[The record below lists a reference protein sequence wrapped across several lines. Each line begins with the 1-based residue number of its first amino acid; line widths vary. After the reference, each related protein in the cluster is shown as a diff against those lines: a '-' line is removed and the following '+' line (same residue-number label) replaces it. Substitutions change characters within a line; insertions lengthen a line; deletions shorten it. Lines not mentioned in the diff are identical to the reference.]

1 MKTLKVKGICQR
13 AEVFVDQQC
22 NSVDVLLLVE
32 ERIPW
37 LTVSSQKTRC
47 WNCLSILFFTS
58 TDHKS
63 LDCDKQGLTENLHF
77 MQQVSMYVV
86 VQGCRLKHFDSESEA
101 FLDKVSMTSR
111 LPHLDCPKRFPM
123 YQPGSMYEV
132 ADYGRGSASHKDL
145 EQLPVDCKSNLFIFK
160 IL

>member
-1 MKTLKVKGICQR
+1 
-13 AEVFVDQQC
+13 
-22 NSVDVLLLVE
+22 
-32 ERIPW
+32 
-37 LTVSSQKTRC
+37 
-47 WNCLSILFFTS
+47 
-58 TDHKS
+58 
-63 LDCDKQGLTENLHF
+63 

-111 LPHLDCPKRFPM
+111 LPHLDCQKRFPM

-145 EQLPVDCKSNLFIFK
+145 EQLPVDCKSIFHLQNSVESL
-160 IL
+160 IQLIFLQLLYL